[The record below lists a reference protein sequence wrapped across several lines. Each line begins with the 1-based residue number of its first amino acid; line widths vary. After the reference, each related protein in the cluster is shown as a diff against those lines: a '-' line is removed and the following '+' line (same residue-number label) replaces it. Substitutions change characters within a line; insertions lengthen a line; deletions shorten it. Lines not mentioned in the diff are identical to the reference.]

1 MNKDKQVTGSMF
13 LLILCFE
20 HFLTCSGC
28 FGLFAKI
35 KYGLELVFNA
45 HFVNNLS
52 IM

>member
-1 MNKDKQVTGSMF
+1 MNKDKQVTDF
-13 LLILCFE
+13 INLICLE

-45 HFVNNLS
+45 HFVGNLS